1 MRQGED
7 CSGVSQAQRDDL
19 RRRDCVGA
27 AASGASIVLA
37 GAIRRRSAVP
47 VARDAARSGYTS
59 SLMAAVLAVA
69 ATVTSVIPASA
80 DNRNVP
86 QFPTAW
92 QSKLDTSHPLVGRI
106 WSRAANG
113 FVSAQDYGTALA
125 KSRFILLGEVHD
137 NPDHHALQ
145 AWAIRTVSKLRGARL
160 VEGAPQADIVA
171 LEMLTSDQND
181 DLDRFYGRK
190 AKVPRPRTADDFGR
204 MLKWDRLGWPDYAIY
219 APIIA
224 QALYDQ
230 LVLKPASPPR
240 TENRAVS
247 KDGFDALGEG
257 VASAL
262 ALDRPLPAA
271 AAEGLAVEIRDG
283 HCNMMPETGI
293 PAMSRVQRLR
303 DARMADAM
311 MSVGE
316 WKGGFL
322 IAGNGHVRRDRG
334 VAWYMAARGIPEAE
348 ITTVLHVEVRDGMT
362 DPAAYMD
369 PQPPTATFADF
380 IVFTPRTQRPDACE
394 EMRRQMQQMQ
404 RKS

>member
-125 KSRFILLGEVHD
+125 KSRFILLGEVHEGQQRVRGRV
-137 NPDHHALQ
+137 PHADHEGGASGEALPVGAQ
-145 AWAIRTVSKLRGARL
+145 HIGQRSDDGAARLEFAARVQVAKAPAEGAR
-160 VEGAPQADIVA
+160 Q
-171 LEMLTSDQND
+171 
-181 DLDRFYGRK
+181 
-190 AKVPRPRTADDFGR
+190 
-204 MLKWDRLGWPDYAIY
+204 
-219 APIIA
+219 
-224 QALYDQ
+224 
-230 LVLKPASPPR
+230 
-240 TENRAVS
+240 
-247 KDGFDALGEG
+247 
-257 VASAL
+257 
-262 ALDRPLPAA
+262 
-271 AAEGLAVEIRDG
+271 
-283 HCNMMPETGI
+283 
-293 PAMSRVQRLR
+293 RVR
-303 DARMADAM
+303 
-311 MSVGE
+311 
-316 WKGGFL
+316 
-322 IAGNGHVRRDRG
+322 
-334 VAWYMAARGIPEAE
+334 
-348 ITTVLHVEVRDGMT
+348 
-362 DPAAYMD
+362 
-369 PQPPTATFADF
+369 
-380 IVFTPRTQRPDACE
+380 
-394 EMRRQMQQMQ
+394 
-404 RKS
+404 